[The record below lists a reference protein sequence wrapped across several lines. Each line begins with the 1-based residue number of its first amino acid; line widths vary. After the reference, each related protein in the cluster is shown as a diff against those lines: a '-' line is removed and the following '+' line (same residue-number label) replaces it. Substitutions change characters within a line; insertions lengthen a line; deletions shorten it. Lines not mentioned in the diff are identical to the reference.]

1 MTKKVTCRWF
11 NHEFKHHYSVWY
23 IHRIPLHFGW
33 NHILSIFR
41 GENFQKFK
49 CPGESKFEASNW
61 STHKH
66 KRSLSTCSSHKLN
79 FASTMLKPCNWAFMS
94 RVHHEKD
101 MHSLDAMVYSKPQET
116 TPDILATFGLSRI
129 PLNNICV
136 SRLIEIS
143 GGA

>member
-1 MTKKVTCRWF
+1 
-11 NHEFKHHYSVWY
+11 
-23 IHRIPLHFGW
+23 
-33 NHILSIFR
+33 
-41 GENFQKFK
+41 
-49 CPGESKFEASNW
+49 
-61 STHKH
+61 
-66 KRSLSTCSSHKLN
+66 
-79 FASTMLKPCNWAFMS
+79 MS